1 MPRKPIKRRA
11 MAIKQPPTRK
21 KETKNIRISKETW
34 LKLKAL
40 KIIPEERHDTVI
52 RRLIEFYEQHQAQKK
67 PQQAEKE
74 GFLA

>member
-34 LKLKAL
+34 LKLKQL
-40 KIIPEERHDTVI
+40 KMIPEERHDTVI

>member
-1 MPRKPIKRRA
+1 

-34 LKLKAL
+34 LKLKQL
-40 KIIPEERHDTVI
+40 KMIPEERHDTVI